1 MTVLGECDICS
12 VTVFLANDMSD
23 NTLIAVA
30 HHHLYI
36 VPAAQVYSLG
46 PVLLILRLKQLG
58 ISTTVELVVD

>member
-12 VTVFLANDMSD
+12 VTVFLANNVSESL
-23 NTLIAVA
+23 LIII
-30 HHHLYI
+30 YDI